1 MKRREFLSGA
11 LGAGVA
17 VSLSAPARA
26 GMQNIKCV
34 IVGSGAVGKTC
45 AAISYTTNAFPGE
58 YIPTVFDNYAANVM
72 RRGRPVNLGL
82 WDTAGDE
89 DYDRLRPLSYPQT
102 DVFIVAFSII
112 SEASLAD
119 VETRWYPEI
128 QHHAPNVPRLLVG
141 MKSDQRAS
149 TSPHVTPISRQI
161 GQEMAIRTGCA
172 GYRECSAMTQDNLA
186 ETFGTAMDLAMGLPP
201 EEDAPLFE
209 RRPIPIDR
217 DRLRNPPRSMT
228 RPRGGG
234 G

>member
-17 VSLSAPARA
+17 VSLSAPAQA

-58 YIPTVFDNYAANVM
+58 YIPTVFDNYSANVM
-72 RRGRPVNLGL
+72 RKGRPVNFGL

-89 DYDRLRPLSYPQT
+89 DYDRLRPLNYPQT
-102 DVFIVAFSII
+102 DVFIVAYSII
-112 SEASLAD
+112 SESSLAD
-119 VETRWYPEI
+119 VEARWYPEI

-141 MKSDQRAS
+141 MKSDLRAS
-149 TSPHVTPISRQI
+149 SSPHVNPISRQT
-161 GQEMAIRTGCA
+161 GEEMAALTGCA
-172 GYRECSAMTQDNLA
+172 AYRECSALTQDNLA
-186 ETFGTAMDLAMGLPP
+186 ETFGTAMDLAMGLDPD
-201 EEDAPLFE
+201 ESEPLFE
-209 RRPIPIDR
+209 RRQMPIDR
-217 DRLRNPPRSMT
+217 ERLLNQRRTMT